1 MGYACYTRYEPH
13 SYPSVNFVL
22 GVISVVLAIRVI
34 RVGRFG
40 PIYSLTPLTLLFL
53 VLSVLWV
60 LFPHPPF
67 KTVPPHHLQRFDSQ
81 TRFFIYPQ

>member
-1 MGYACYTRYEPH
+1 MLIRYEHH

-22 GVISVVLAIRVI
+22 GVISVVLVMHVI

-40 PIYSLTPLTLLFL
+40 PIYSFTPDNI
-53 VLSVLWV
+53 VLSVICV
-60 LFPHPPF
+60 MGVIPPPQF

-81 TRFFIYPQ
+81 TRFFIHPQ